1 MKTTNA
7 MLPESKWDKF
17 PTCLSRPTLN
27 TSAIRIL
34 ILIGLLVAPAQA
46 ALDESVTAPARDL
59 SKAFEAVA
67 AHVKP
72 AVVSVY
78 SEKTVRFRSW
88 DWEFPFGE
96 DFFERFFGRELPR
109 RRSQPAPRE
118 YRIPQRGQG
127 SGIIVDKDGHILT
140 NNHVVR
146 DVDKIKVQLA
156 DKRTFDAEIVG
167 RDEKTDVAIIKIKGR
182 VPRDLP
188 VASLGDSDTLKV
200 GDWVLAI
207 GAPFGLAQTVT
218 AGIISAVGRADVG
231 IADYEDFI
239 QTDAAIN
246 PGNSGGPLVNM
257 RGEVIGINTA
267 IATPIGQFA
276 GVGFAIPINMAKH
289 MMPTLL
295 KGQTVTRGFL
305 GVIIQDITEE
315 LADQFKLADTRG
327 ALVSQVNKD
336 SPADKAGIKPGDVII
351 KYQGKPVADTREL
364 RNAVAATAPG
374 AKAELTIR
382 RDGKEKTLT
391 VTIGELTPE
400 KMVAADTGK
409 GGTLDRFG
417 LTVQPVTPALAEEFG
432 YDKNARGLLITDVAE
447 DSPAEAA
454 QLRRGDLIVEANR
467 QPVATIGELREALAH
482 SRDTAL
488 LLVKRKDASL
498 YVVLRVK

>member
-1 MKTTNA
+1 MKT
-7 MLPESKWDKF
+7 L
-17 PTCLSRPTLN
+17 
-27 TSAIRIL
+27 RIL
-34 ILIGLLVAPAQA
+34 TLLTLTLVLAAGHARA

-78 SEKTVRFRSW
+78 SEKTVKFRYWEWGFPFGDDFFQRF
-88 DWEFPFGE
+88 FGE
-96 DFFERFFGRELPR
+96 DFPKR
-109 RRSQPAPRE
+109 RRQPAPRE
-118 YRIPQRGQG
+118 YRVPQRGQG

-156 DKRTFDAEIVG
+156 DKRQFEAEIVG
-167 RDEKTDVAIIKIKGR
+167 TDEKSDVAVIKIKGR
-182 VPRDLP
+182 VPKDLP
-188 VASLGDSDTLKV
+188 VASLGNSDDLKV

-218 AGIISAVGRADVG
+218 AGIISAVGRANVG

-276 GVGFAIPINMAKH
+276 GVGFAIPINMAKN
-289 MMPTLL
+289 MMPTLM
-295 KGQTVTRGFL
+295 KGESVTRGYL
-305 GVIIQDITEE
+305 GVIIQDISDE
-315 LADQFKLADTRG
+315 LADQFKLADAKG
-327 ALVSQVNKD
+327 ALVAQVNKD
-336 SPADKAGIKPGDVII
+336 SPAEKAGLKTGDVII
-351 KYQGKPVADTREL
+351 KYRGKAVADTREL

-374 AKAELTIR
+374 TKADLVVV
-382 RDGKEKTLT
+382 RDGKEKTFT
-391 VTIGELTPE
+391 VTVGKLTPE
-400 KMVAADTGK
+400 TMAAAESGK
-409 GGTLDRFG
+409 ASTLEKFG
-417 LTVQPVTPALAEEFG
+417 LTVQPLTPELADEFG
-432 YDKNARGLLITDVAE
+432 YKDEKGVLITDVDP
-447 DSPAEAA
+447 DSPAGAA
-454 QLRRGDLIVEANR
+454 NLQRGDLIVEANR
-467 QPVATIGELREALAH
+467 QAVTTVSDLRDALAK
-482 SRDTAL
+482 SKDSAL

-498 YVVLRVK
+498 FVVLRIKG

>member
-1 MKTTNA
+1 MKT
-7 MLPESKWDKF
+7 L
-17 PTCLSRPTLN
+17 
-27 TSAIRIL
+27 RIL
-34 ILIGLLVAPAQA
+34 TLLTLTLVLAAGHARA

-78 SEKTVRFRSW
+78 SEKTVMFRYWEWGFPFGDDFFQRF
-88 DWEFPFGE
+88 FGE
-96 DFFERFFGRELPR
+96 DFPKR
-109 RRSQPAPRE
+109 RRQPAPRE
-118 YRIPQRGQG
+118 YRVPQRGQG

-156 DKRTFDAEIVG
+156 DKRQFEAEIVG
-167 RDEKTDVAIIKIKGR
+167 TDEKSDVAVIKIKGR
-182 VPRDLP
+182 VPKDLP
-188 VASLGDSDTLKV
+188 VASLGNSDDLKV

-218 AGIISAVGRADVG
+218 AGIISAVGRANVG

-276 GVGFAIPINMAKH
+276 GVGFAIPINMAKN
-289 MMPTLL
+289 MMPTLM
-295 KGQTVTRGFL
+295 KGESVTRGYL
-305 GVIIQDITEE
+305 GVIIQDISDE
-315 LADQFKLADTRG
+315 LADQFKLADAKG
-327 ALVSQVNKD
+327 ALVAQVNKD
-336 SPADKAGIKPGDVII
+336 SPADKAGLKTGDVII
-351 KYQGKPVADTREL
+351 KYRGKAVADTREL

-374 AKAELTIR
+374 TKADLVVV
-382 RDGKEKTLT
+382 RDGKEKTFT
-391 VTIGELTPE
+391 VTVGKLTPE
-400 KMVAADTGK
+400 TMAAAESGK
-409 GGTLDRFG
+409 ASTLEKFG
-417 LTVQPVTPALAEEFG
+417 LTVQPLTSELADEFG
-432 YDKNARGLLITDVAE
+432 YKDEKGVLITDVDP
-447 DSPAEAA
+447 DSPAGAA
-454 QLRRGDLIVEANR
+454 NLQRGDLIVEANR
-467 QPVATIGELREALAH
+467 QPVTTVSDLRDALAK
-482 SRDTAL
+482 SKDSAL

-498 YVVLRVK
+498 FVVLRIKG